1 MKPMR
6 IIIVFIII
14 ISGIT
19 SIHAQTTDKY
29 EKETIYMQAGKYAKN
44 DHLYSPGFLGKNL
57 KQEMTISPDALDV
70 FEKYQKS
77 IKWGIALSSLAL
89 ISAVVS
95 LSIKDKSVST
105 GLFGIT
111 TAAVIVN
118 YPLARSSTKNFN
130 KAIWLRNRDVLK

>member
-1 MKPMR
+1 MR

-14 ISGIT
+14 ISRIT
-19 SIHAQTTDKY
+19 FINAQTMGKY
-29 EKETIYMQAGKYAKN
+29 EKETIYIQSGKYVKN
-44 DHLYSPGFLGKNL
+44 DHIYSPGFIGKNL
-57 KQEMTISPDALDV
+57 MQEMTISPDALEV

-77 IKWGIALSSLAL
+77 SKWTIALSSLAI

-95 LSIKDKSVST
+95 LSIKDKSLSS

-111 TAAVIVN
+111 AAAIIVS
-118 YPLARSSTKNFN
+118 YPLSRRSSKNFN